1 MTKDSGKLK
10 EVDEVYMLPSNV
22 RVADVG
28 LLSFSLKNC
37 IQILG
42 AAISGITNNTQ
53 IGGPYNQFA
62 MSFALPSLEHTLMQ
76 SSPLDSSLQ
85 MKIFEEPIHRCSVM
99 TNPYSFISMKY
110 SLGNE
115 KG

>member
-28 LLSFSLKNC
+28 LLSFSLKKNC
-37 IQILG
+37 TCKILG

-53 IGGPYNQFA
+53 IGSPYNQFA
-62 MSFALPSLEHTLMQ
+62 MSFALPSLNTL
-76 SSPLDSSLQ
+76 
-85 MKIFEEPIHRCSVM
+85 
-99 TNPYSFISMKY
+99 
-110 SLGNE
+110 
-115 KG
+115 